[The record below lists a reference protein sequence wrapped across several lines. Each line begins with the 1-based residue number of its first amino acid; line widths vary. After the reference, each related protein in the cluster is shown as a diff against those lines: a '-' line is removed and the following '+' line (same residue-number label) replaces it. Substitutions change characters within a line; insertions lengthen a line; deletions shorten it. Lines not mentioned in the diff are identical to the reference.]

1 MFQEHEDGK
10 DIVLESRQ
18 LLGIF
23 FLFAV
28 VLGIAFVAGFMVGH
42 GSFDFAKKPSPASP
56 SDGSTG
62 ALTRTVEPASPAN
75 PGSASAASGDG
86 TPDAEAAKP
95 EPRAAAPAASA
106 PAEKTPAGESSK
118 RTPAPAEE
126 KEFKPL
132 PVEDTADGAST
143 GLYQP
148 QTGQQFWQVTAQS
161 RDKAETVAKSLVRS
175 GFSAHVASSRDPK
188 LFRVLIGPLKNQSEA
203 ASTRTALREKGFNNV
218 MARNY

>member
-1 MFQEHEDGK
+1 MFQETEDGK

-42 GSFDFAKKPSPASP
+42 GSFDFARKPSPVLP
-56 SDGSTG
+56 SDGSSG
-62 ALTRTVEPASPAN
+62 PQTRTVEPASTAN
-75 PGSASAASGDG
+75 PGSAPAASGDS
-86 TPDAEAAKP
+86 TSEADAAKP
-95 EPRAAAPAASA
+95 EPRATAPAVT
-106 PAEKTPAGESSK
+106 AEKTPAGESSK
-118 RTPAPAEE
+118 TAPAPTAE

-148 QTGQQFWQVTAQS
+148 QAGQQYWQVTAQS
-161 RDKAETVAKSLVRS
+161 RDKAETVAKNLVRS
-175 GFSAHVASSRDPK
+175 GFSAHVAPSKDPK

>member
-1 MFQEHEDGK
+1 MFQETEDGK

-42 GSFDFAKKPSPASP
+42 GSFDFARKPSPPLP
-56 SDGSTG
+56 SDGSGG
-62 ALTRTVEPASPAN
+62 ALTRTVEPASTAN
-75 PGSASAASGDG
+75 PGSAPAASGDS
-86 TPDAEAAKP
+86 TSEADTAKP
-95 EPRAAAPAASA
+95 EPRAAAPA
-106 PAEKTPAGESSK
+106 EKTSPAKSSK
-118 RTPAPAEE
+118 TALAPTAEE
-126 KEFKPL
+126 EFKPL
-132 PVEDTADGAST
+132 PVEDAADGAST

-148 QTGQQFWQVTAQS
+148 QAGQQFWQVTAQS
-161 RDKAETVAKSLVRS
+161 RDKAETVAKNLVRC
-175 GFSAHVASSRDPK
+175 GFSAHVAPSKDPK
-188 LFRVLIGPLKNQSEA
+188 LFRVLIGPLRNQSEA